1 MNHPHVNPTRPDLID
16 AFFQEHL
23 PAKLAALESY
33 PRHSQA
39 LANSTTE
46 PIAKAQ
52 ISTAL
57 SHACMVS
64 GRMLLEFLGVRYD
77 VNKKELVNR
86 RKGKNPSEQFDVYVD
101 DLGGTLVDVKQF
113 TANEERDLKAFLH
126 AANRTTHLTWDD
138 REWDGYQNINAA
150 VTIILHLMQD
160 HLFAVTGRPKVEV
173 QPQR

>member
-1 MNHPHVNPTRPDLID
+1 MNHPHVNPARPELID
-16 AFFQEHL
+16 EFFQVHL

-39 LANSTTE
+39 LSNSNTE
-46 PIAKAQ
+46 PVAKAQ

-77 VNKKELVNR
+77 VNKKELANR
-86 RKGKNPSEQFDVYVD
+86 RKGKKPNEEFDVYVD
-101 DLGGTLVDVKQF
+101 DLGGTLVDVNQF
-113 TANEERDLKAFLH
+113 TPSETQDLKAFLH

-138 REWDGYQNINAA
+138 RDWDGYQNINAA
-150 VTIILHLMQD
+150 VDIILRLMQD
-160 HLFAVTGRPKVEV
+160 HLFAVAGRPKVEV
-173 QPQR
+173 RPPS

>member
-1 MNHPHVNPTRPDLID
+1 MNHPHVNPSRPELVDE
-16 AFFQEHL
+16 FFRVHL

-39 LANSTTE
+39 LSNSNTQ
-46 PIAKAQ
+46 PLAKAQ

-64 GRMLLEFLGVRYD
+64 GRMLLEFLGVKYD
-77 VNKKELVNR
+77 VNKKELANR
-86 RKGKNPSEQFDVYVD
+86 RKGKNQSEQFDVYAD
-101 DLGGTLVDVKQF
+101 DLGGTLVEVADF
-113 TANEERDLKAFLH
+113 TPHEQHHLKAYLH

-138 REWDGYQNINAA
+138 RDHDGYQNINPA
-150 VTIILHLMQD
+150 VDIILGLMQK
-160 HLFAVTGRPKVEV
+160 HLYDKAGRTKVEV